1 LSWQKLSYRR
11 LLVLSMDQPLG
22 GVPSS
27 SSDSTARRLR
37 LAMFLLLLPLVFVAL
52 HSAIHLTDPKNPIFV
67 DVTREAG
74 LAGFRNVQGS
84 SSKQH
89 IVETMGGGCAF
100 LDYDRDGNLDI
111 LLVRGS
117 TVEQFPKGGDPVC
130 ALFRGDGQGHFQ
142 DVTAAA
148 GLSSKGWGMGV
159 AIGDV
164 DNDGWEDVY
173 ITCYG
178 PNRLFRNL
186 GNGKFEEVGEASGVA
201 DPRWSVGASFADIDH
216 DGDLDLYVANYV
228 AYDLNRQPSGGAP
241 CTYRG
246 FNVFCG
252 PRGLPGSR
260 DALFLND
267 GKGHFK
273 DVAEE
278 RDIDPDA
285 LYGMGTVIAD
295 YDNDG
300 WPDIFVANDL
310 TPNLL
315 YHNVGGGRFE
325 ETGILASVAFD
336 ENGVEEGSMG
346 ADFGDF
352 NNDGWLDLYYTNSSY
367 QTNQLAINNQKS
379 AFSLRSYALGH
390 GESTFLY
397 VGWGTFWGDLDND
410 GWEDIFVVNGHLYA
424 DADRFDMGLKYKQRK
439 LLFMNLAGK
448 MFKESAASWGAV
460 LSQPDNSRGL
470 AYGDYDNDGDLDVLI
485 NNQDA
490 APVLLRNDGGNR
502 NAWLSV
508 QLAGRQSNRSAVG
521 ARVILR
527 SAGKEQVRETKA
539 GSSYAS
545 QNDSRL
551 HFGLGDLKQVD
562 ELEIRWPSGKID
574 KFSKLPANQILV
586 VDEQQGI
593 QKNPTK

>member
-1 LSWQKLSYRR
+1 MREIPNCVPSLLGGSATRSVLVPS
-11 LLVLSMDQPLG
+11 LLV
-22 GVPSS
+22 
-27 SSDSTARRLR
+27 A
-37 LAMFLLLLPLVFVAL
+37 LLFGIVGF
-52 HSAIHLTDPKNPIFV
+52 SAAHLTDAKNPIFV
-67 DVTREAG
+67 DVTRESG
-74 LAGFRNVQGS
+74 LGTFRNVQGS
-84 SSKQH
+84 PAKQH
-89 IVETMGGGCAF
+89 IVETMGGGAAF

-111 LLVRGS
+111 LLVRGT
-117 TVEQFPKGGDPVC
+117 TVEQFRKAGDVVC
-130 ALFRGDGQGHFQ
+130 ALFRGNGEGGFQ
-142 DVTAAA
+142 DVTTAA
-148 GLSSKGWGMGV
+148 GIDAKGWGMGV
-159 AIGDV
+159 AIGDI
-164 DNDGWEDVY
+164 DNDGWEDLY

-186 GNGKFEEVGEASGVA
+186 GNGKFEEIGAAAGVA

-216 DGDLDLYVANYV
+216 DGDLDLYVANYLV
-228 AYDLNRQPSGGAP
+228 CDLNRLPSSNAP

-252 PRGLPGSR
+252 PRGLPGAR

-273 DVAEE
+273 DVAGE
-278 RDIDPDA
+278 RDIDPDS
-285 LYGMGTVIAD
+285 LYGMGTVVSD

-315 YHNVGGGRFE
+315 YHNAGGGKFE

-346 ADFGDF
+346 GDFGDF
-352 NNDGWLDLYYTNSSY
+352 NNDGWLDLYITNSSY
-367 QTNQLAINNQKS
+367 QTNELAINNQKS
-379 AFSLRSYALGH
+379 AFALRSYPLGH
-390 GESTFLY
+390 GDTTWLY
-397 VGWGTFWGDLDND
+397 VGWGTFWADLDND
-410 GWEDIFVVNGHLYA
+410 GWEEIFVVNGHLYA

-448 MFKESAASWGAV
+448 TFKESGATWGAA

-490 APVLLRNDGGNR
+490 APVLLRNEGGNR
-502 NAWLSV
+502 KSWLSV
-508 QLAGRQSNRSAVG
+508 QLVGRRSNRSAVG
-521 ARVILR
+521 TRVILR
-527 SAGKEQVRETKA
+527 SAGIEQIRETKA

-545 QNDSRL
+545 QNDPRVY
-551 HFGLGDLKQVD
+551 FGLGDLRQIE
-562 ELEIRWPSGKID
+562 ELEIRWPSGKVE
-574 KFSKLPANQILV
+574 KLSKIAANQALV
-586 VDEQQGI
+586 VDEDQGVR
-593 QKNPTK
+593 KNPGK